1 MSTRINLLI
10 DRREKHNA
18 DRFLKFFRTLSVLP
32 LFLVL
37 VSSISLLLLSLNAPI
52 ADLQAQRETLR
63 RQQAGFSD
71 KQAEYLLL
79 SNRLTEAKK
88 VVNTRVDY
96 QQLISQVRKQ
106 FLGSIVITSLSID
119 GAKTLISGSSPSLVD
134 INASLLN
141 MENFSKEEKRFSDLT
156 LDQLSL
162 DVKKGV
168 YVFAM
173 SSSKK

>member
-1 MSTRINLLI
+1 MSTRINLII

-18 DRFLKFFRTLSVLP
+18 DSFLKFFRTLSVLL
-32 LFLVL
+32 LFIVL
-37 VSSISLLLLSLNAPI
+37 ASSVSLLLLSLNAPI
-52 ADLQAQRETLR
+52 DNLQFQQEALR
-63 RQQAGFSD
+63 RQQAAFSD
-71 KQAEYLLL
+71 KQAQYLLL
-79 SNRLTEAKK
+79 SNRLEEAKK
-88 VVNTRVDY
+88 VVNSRVDY
-96 QQLISQVRKQ
+96 QQLIAQIRKQ
-106 FLGSIVITSLSID
+106 FLGTVVITSLSID
-119 GAKTLISGSSPSLVD
+119 GNKTLISGSSPSLID
-134 INASLLN
+134 INTSLLN